1 MRTRLQAG
9 APRPLVDNAQLSA
22 YSLGM
27 RRKTRDDGSTE
38 LVPFEVELL
47 TKVRELRAR
56 GIGET
61 HGTEVALEME
71 NDGGPDRRRLLG
83 HGTIYRAFY
92 RLVER
97 GYLSSRLEPAEVAEE
112 HRRPRRRLYRL
123 TADGAAVLGAM
134 ARTSANKLPNMLQ
147 EGAA

>member
-1 MRTRLQAG
+1 
-9 APRPLVDNAQLSA
+9 
-22 YSLGM
+22 M

-47 TKVRELRAR
+47 TKVRELRVR
-56 GIGET
+56 GVGET
-61 HGTEVALEME
+61 HGTEVAQEME

-97 GYLSSRLEPAEVAEE
+97 GYLSSRLEPAELAEE

-123 TADGAAVLGAM
+123 TTDGAAALETM
-134 ARTSANKLPNMLQ
+134 AKTSANRLPDMLQ
-147 EGAA
+147 EGAS